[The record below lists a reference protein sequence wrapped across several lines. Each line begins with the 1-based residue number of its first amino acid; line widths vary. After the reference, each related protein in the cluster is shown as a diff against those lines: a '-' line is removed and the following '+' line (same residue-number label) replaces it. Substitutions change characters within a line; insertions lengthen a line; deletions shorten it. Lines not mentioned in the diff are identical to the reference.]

1 MIKEF
6 ILNSRRFLIKSILT
20 GVILLGLINSPVIS
34 FAKKHIVKITI
45 LHTND
50 VHSRIEALPAS
61 DKNAFMGGCA
71 RRAAL
76 IKKIRSEEKNVLLFD
91 AGDMFQGTP
100 FFNKYDGELELKLMS
115 EMGYNAGTIG
125 NHEFDHGLERLSK
138 VLKYASFPLLCSN
151 YNFSNTPMKGKTLP
165 YKVFT
170 VEGVKVG
177 VFGLGVELKGLVT
190 SDMYGK
196 TEYEDAAVAAART
209 AHTLKKELGCDFI
222 ICLSHLGLKYEND
235 KISDM
240 SLAKQSKYI
249 DVIIGG
255 HSHTLLDKPTKVRN
269 SDNKEV
275 IICQVGS
282 AGARLGRLDFYF
294 EKKTKLKLAAYNTTK

>member
-1 MIKEF
+1 MI
-6 ILNSRRFLIKSILT
+6 S
-20 GVILLGLINSPVIS
+20 SPLIS
-34 FAKKHIVKITI
+34 FAKKSVVKLTI

-50 VHSRIEALPAS
+50 VHSRIEAFAAN
-61 DKNAFMGGCA
+61 DNKNPGMGGFA

-76 IKKIRSEEKNVLLFD
+76 IKKIKKEEKNVLLFD
-91 AGDMFQGTP
+91 AGDIFQGTP
-100 FFNKYDGELELKLMS
+100 YFNKYGGELELRLMS
-115 EMGYNAGTIG
+115 EMGYDAATIG
-125 NHEFDHGLERLSK
+125 NHEFDNGLEKLSK
-138 VLKYASFPLLCSN
+138 VLKYASFPFICSN
-151 YNFSNTPMKGKTLP
+151 YDFSNTPMNGKTIP

-170 VEGVKVG
+170 IDDIKVG
-177 VFGLGVELKGLVT
+177 VMGLGIELKGLVST
-190 SDMYGK
+190 DLYGK
-196 TEYEDAAVAAART
+196 TVYEDAAVAAART
-209 AHTLKKELGCDFI
+209 AYLLKKVIKCDLI

-255 HSHTLLDKPTKVRN
+255 HTHTPIDKPYRFRN

-282 AGARLGRLDFYF
+282 NGVKLGRLDFYF
-294 EKKTKLKLAAYNTTK
+294 ERKSKLKFAAHYTTK